1 MVTYKAIALE
11 DKEWINSIVEKSRT
25 MSSEYPFISNFLWQ
39 DYMLLDL
46 IDNKKFF
53 SVFSNR
59 FNAYLFPLIDNINDN
74 YYERLVNVINL
85 LKNDADKKGIDFKMY
100 GLTEETKA
108 QLNTLFPGKFEY
120 VLIRDSSDYIY
131 KIEELVNLKG
141 KKFHNKKNLIN
152 RFKFNYPN
160 WVYKPLDKS
169 MFQECRDIDL
179 NWFTNKGE
187 DDEMLNYEIN
197 ISELAFKYFDELDL
211 FGGVIMINEKI
222 AGFTIAYKINDMLI
236 DNVIEKAIPNY
247 NGLYNILQQQFL
259 ANLPKNY
266 IYVNR
271 EEDLGLEN
279 LRKAK
284 LLLHPYYLLDK
295 YNAIWIN

>member
-1 MVTYKAIALE
+1 MMTYKSIDLE
-11 DKEWINSIVEKSRT
+11 DKEWINNIVKKSET
-25 MSSEYPFISNFLWQ
+25 MSSEYPFVSNFLWQ

-46 IDNKKFF
+46 IDDKSFF

-59 FNAYLFPLIDNINDN
+59 FNAYLFPLLDNIHDN
-74 YYERLVNVINL
+74 YHERLINVINL
-85 LKNDADKKGIDFKMY
+85 LKDDADKKEIGFKMY

-108 QLNTLFPGKFEY
+108 QLNSLFPGKFKY

-131 KIEELVNLKG
+131 KIEELITLKG
-141 KKFHNKKNLIN
+141 KKFHKKRNLIN
-152 RFKFNYPN
+152 SFKVNYPN
-160 WVYKPLDKS
+160 WAYKPLDKS

-179 NWFTNKGE
+179 NWFINKGQDNE
-187 DDEMLNYEIN
+187 TLDYEIN
-197 ISELAFKYFDELDL
+197 IPELAFKYFDELDL
-211 FGGVIMINEKI
+211 FGGVITIDDKI
-222 AGFTIAYKINDMLI
+222 VGFTIAHKINDMII
-236 DNVIEKAIPNY
+236 DNVIEKAISDY
-247 NGLYNILQQQFL
+247 KGVYNILQQQFL
-259 ANLPKNY
+259 ADLPKNY